1 MKAMLEL
8 LRRLIVNG
16 LIARTTAI
24 SYRPILPGKP
34 RDGKR

>member
-8 LRRLIVNG
+8 LRRLIING

-24 SYRPILPGKP
+24 SYRPIPRGKP
-34 RDGKR
+34 QDGKR